1 MGTHPIFE
9 SDFDCLTE
17 KSNSKE
23 MRPFF
28 FLPLTY
34 IFAAKKDQFTPK
46 CNHGQF
52 RLSSLDSP
60 IAEKALDEYG
70 SRLDHD
76 WGACVMQ
83 GHRNH
88 MEDRIITRSYFNN
101 IYSIYI
107 VFDGHGGDTVVKY
120 AETEFVN
127 FILTEGE
134 KLFKSFEQEPEK
146 YCPNKIKGL
155 LERAFPAYD
164 RTLMHKEPIHM
175 ALLDP
180 KTRSTSG
187 CTCTGVIITHQHV
200 IAFNTGD
207 SRTLLIDAPNTP
219 NREDRTKKAFVKF
232 ATKDHKPDDPEE
244 TRRIEASGGF
254 VTLPPKTYIPRVNGQ
269 LALSRAFGDFQL
281 KMSKKVE
288 QHEQAVITD
297 PDVDIFD
304 RNDISHIVVGSDGIY
319 DGLEN
324 NDVMDIALKSN
335 IREYHERA
343 STMLMASLHNRS
355 SDNMAAII
363 IDLIGQ
369 NHIDQSDSDSGIESD
384 HDEL

>member
-1 MGTHPIFE
+1 
-9 SDFDCLTE
+9 
-17 KSNSKE
+17 
-23 MRPFF
+23 MRPLF
-28 FLPLTY
+28 FLPL
-34 IFAAKKDQFTPK
+34 IFAGKKDQFIPK
-46 CNHGQF
+46 CTNGQF
-52 RLSSLDSP
+52 RISSLENSK
-60 IAEKALDEYG
+60 IAEIASEEYG
-70 SRLDHD
+70 SLLDHD

-83 GHRNH
+83 GHRGH
-88 MEDRIITRSYFNN
+88 MEDRIITKSYFNN

-120 AETEFVN
+120 AEKEFVN
-127 FILTEGE
+127 FILNEGE
-134 KLFKSFEQEPEK
+134 KLFKSFEENPEK

-164 RTLMHKEPIHM
+164 RTLMHKEDIHM

-180 KTRSTSG
+180 KIRSTSG
-187 CTCTGVIITHQHV
+187 CTCTGVIITHEHV

-219 NREDRTKKAFVKF
+219 NRVDREKAAFVKF

-281 KMSKKVE
+281 KMSQVE

-297 PDVDIFD
+297 PDVDIFN
-304 RNDISHIVVGSDGIY
+304 RHDISHIVVGSDGIY

-324 NDVMDIALKSN
+324 NQVMDHALRSN
-335 IREYHERA
+335 MEHQEKARY
-343 STMLMASLHNRS
+343 MLLDSLANRS
-355 SDNMAAII
+355 GDNMAAII

-369 NHIDQSDSDSGIESD
+369 NHIFDSDSGIDSD

>member
-17 KSNSKE
+17 KSNSK
-23 MRPFF
+23 MRPLF
-28 FLPLTY
+28 FLPL
-34 IFAAKKDQFTPK
+34 IFAGSSKPKKDQFIPK
-46 CNHGQF
+46 CTKGQF
-52 RLSSLDSP
+52 RVSFLEDSKL
-60 IAEKALDEYG
+60 AELAAAEYG

-83 GHRNH
+83 GHRGH
-88 MEDRIITRSYFNN
+88 MEDRIITKSYFNN
-101 IYSIYI
+101 VYSIYI

-120 AETEFVN
+120 AEKEFVK
-127 FILTEGE
+127 FILDEGE
-134 KLFKSFEQEPEK
+134 KLFKSFEENPEK

-207 SRTLLIDAPNTP
+207 SRTLLIDAQNTP
-219 NREDRTKKAFVKF
+219 NREDREKAAFVKF

-244 TRRIEASGGF
+244 TRRIEKSGGF
-254 VTLPPKTYIPRVNGQ
+254 VSLPPQTYIPRVNGQ

-288 QHEQAVITD
+288 QNEQAVITD

-304 RNDISHIVVGSDGIY
+304 RNDISHIVVGSDGVY

-324 NDVMDIALKSN
+324 NDVMKHALKTN
-335 IREYHERA
+335 HEHEENARF
-343 STMLMASLHNRS
+343 MLLDSLANRS
-355 SDNMAAII
+355 GDNMAAII
-363 IDLIGQ
+363 IDLFGQ
-369 NHIDQSDSDSGIESD
+369 NYSFDSDSGIESD